1 MPERLK
7 HIGVD
12 SFFAERDKLL
22 NAYDEAKKQ
31 ASDDAVKTE
40 HGVTGEA
47 AVRKWLQSFLP
58 KRFGVC
64 KGYIITINRELEGA
78 LEEWD
83 VLVYDAMESPVLF
96 TRGPGDADNAE
107 AKRAIPVEHVRAVVE
122 VKATLSPTMAKKCT
136 DKLLKLEQFLGDNR
150 DSEYPLYLS
159 DPFVCA
165 ALFLETK
172 VDTLSQYRQA
182 LDNLAVLYQRES
194 MIPFMGGLVL
204 RSQRNREHSGYLL
217 PMLSDEPTP
226 FPDVFEMSSDFK
238 YHDGT
243 HGTFGTLHWGV
254 NNYPRFLFDF
264 LALIRGTRSNKLSSF
279 YGLDFGKTQGSRLFH
294 QQKAT

>member
-7 HIGVD
+7 HIGLD

-22 NAYDEAKKQ
+22 NAYGEAKKQ
-31 ASDDAVKTE
+31 VGDDAVKTE

-47 AVRKWLQSFLP
+47 AVRKWMQSFLP

-64 KGYIITINRELEGA
+64 KGYIITTNLEFEGA

-107 AKRAIPVEHVRAVVE
+107 SKRAIPVEHVRAVIE

-136 DKLLKLEQFLGDNR
+136 DKLLKLDQYFGDNR
-150 DSEYPLYLS
+150 DSEYPQYLS
-159 DPFVCA
+159 HPFVCA

-172 VDTLSQYRQA
+172 VDTLAQYRRA
-182 LDNLAVLYQRES
+182 LDNLTVLYQRES
-194 MIPFMGGLVL
+194 MKSFMGGLVV
-204 RSQRNREHSGYLL
+204 RSQRNNDHSGYLKPL
-217 PMLSDEPTP
+217 WSKDPVS
-226 FPDVFEMSSDFK
+226 FPDVFEMSSRFK

-243 HGTFGTLHWGV
+243 HGVFGTLIWCV
-254 NNYPRFLFDF
+254 NNYPMFLFDF
-264 LALIRGTRSNKLSSF
+264 LALIRGTRSNKVSSF
-279 YGLDFGKTQGSRLFH
+279 YGLDLEKTEGSRLFR
-294 QQKAT
+294 QRQGT